1 MNVYFAAVALLA
13 LVFPSPVYGGQPLKY
28 TDEVHEMC
36 QFYSGLALLQN
47 EADIQKDL
55 MKSKCGSRCINEIA
69 TSARLL
75 LSAFKSSYKDWKNCG
90 EHYNDG
96 CCLGNDYKSR
106 WNGKLP
112 RSLWVD
118 CFSPELSAVAEYKD
132 GVSGFLNRFFMDG
145 TKIEEWLKG
154 VTLTLER
161 DGTQCHYTTSDYNGW
176 YTQIGTI
183 GGLFDVEHIRYR
195 HTATLK
201 LTQTEYDSGSFH
213 TLLCML
219 RCAGY
224 VSKLSI
230 GHCDDKCGGGNVQ
243 VPEAQN
249 VEPESHENVAS
260 DKEHR
265 ELQDDQA
272 NGSAG
277 LADGQHGTNEEDE
290 KHTSNATQASVAS
303 DVYRSLS
310 SSQNL
315 AFESS
320 SNEIGAVKRGGDLK
334 ETAKTYT
341 PSPVS
346 GLQGTSATTS
356 VALLIASFLLE
367 LFRTTALIE

>member
-1 MNVYFAAVALLA
+1 MKVYFSAVALLA
-13 LVFPSPVYGGQPLKY
+13 LWLPSLVYGGSPLQY
-28 TDEVHEMC
+28 DNEVHEVC

-47 EADIQKDL
+47 EADIKKDL
-55 MKSKCGSRCINEIA
+55 LKSNCGQHCIKEIA
-69 TSARLL
+69 ISARLL
-75 LSAFKSSYKDWKNCG
+75 LSAFQSSYKDWKNCG
-90 EHYNDG
+90 EYYSGG
-96 CCLGNDYKSR
+96 CCLGDENDKQ
-106 WNGKLP
+106 WNGKSP
-112 RSLWVD
+112 QTLWAD
-118 CFSPELSAVAEYKD
+118 CFFPEGSPGDKYKNGVPNFISRFISDGAKINKWLS
-132 GVSGFLNRFFMDG
+132 GVR
-145 TKIEEWLKG
+145 
-154 VTLTLER
+154 LTLER
-161 DGTQCHYTTSDYNGW
+161 GSKRCHYTSDYNGW
-176 YTQIGTI
+176 STEIGTF
-183 GGLFDVEHIRYR
+183 GGLFDVEYDRYYY
-195 HTATLK
+195 TTTLK
-201 LTQTEYDSGSFH
+201 LTQTQYNFGNLH

-224 VSKLSI
+224 VSKLTI

-249 VEPESHENVAS
+249 VEPESHENVANG
-260 DKEHR
+260 ERHR

-303 DVYRSLS
+303 DVYRSLT

-315 AFESS
+315 TFEGS

-346 GLQGTSATTS
+346 GLKSTSATTS
-356 VALLIASFLLE
+356 VALLIAGFLLE
-367 LFRTTALIE
+367 LFRTTALIK